1 MGSTALAPAKPPTS
15 AATTAAAA
23 TSHLT
28 VFLEGRR
35 QLFGIAYRIL
45 GSAAEAE
52 DVVQDV
58 WLRWQLCD
66 RTSVREPLG
75 YLVTT
80 TTRAAINVL
89 QSARVRHETSLEP
102 TRESTRFTT
111 DDPSA
116 DVEREEALERAT
128 YLMMERLTPA
138 ERAAFVLRVGLDYPY
153 ARIAA
158 VVQTSETAARQLVS
172 RARKHLAVPKEAAVD
187 HTTHRRFLH
196 AFRDAARGGDATV
209 LELLLTQP
217 SLV

>member
-1 MGSTALAPAKPPTS
+1 MGSTALAPAKPSATS
-15 AATTAAAA
+15 TTTTAAP
-23 TSHLT
+23 SHLA

-89 QSARVRHETSLEP
+89 QSARVRREISLEP
-102 TRESTRFTT
+102 MRESPGGAA

-153 ARIAA
+153 ERVAA
-158 VVQTSETAARQLVS
+158 VVETSETAARQLVS
-172 RARKHLAVPKEAAVD
+172 RARKHLAVPKERAVD
-187 HTTHRRFLH
+187 GAAHRRFLR
-196 AFRDAARGGDATV
+196 AFRHVARGGDATT
-209 LELLLTQP
+209 LEALLMQP
-217 SLV
+217 SFV